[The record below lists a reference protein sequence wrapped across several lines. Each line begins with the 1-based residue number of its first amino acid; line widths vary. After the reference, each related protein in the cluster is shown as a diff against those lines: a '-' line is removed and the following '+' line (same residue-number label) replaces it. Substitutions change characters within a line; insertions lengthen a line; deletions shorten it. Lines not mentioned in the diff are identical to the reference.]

1 MERPNAWKNY
11 TPEDIEK
18 LNDLS
23 ARYRA
28 FLDGGKTERECV
40 KETIALAEAKGYR
53 DLAAIV
59 KAGEKLKAGDKV
71 YSNCMGKAI
80 MLFHIGK
87 KPLETGMNII
97 GAHIDSPRMDVKQNP
112 LYEDTDIA
120 YLDTHYYGGIKKYQ
134 WVTIPLALHGVVAK
148 KDGTVID
155 VVIGEDE
162 NDPVM
167 CVSDLLI
174 HLSREQM
181 TKPAATVIEGE
192 MLNLI
197 VGGRPIEEE
206 EGGEEGDGEK
216 KPDKDAVKAYVLK
229 LLKEKYDFE
238 EEDFLSAEIEVVPA
252 GKARDL
258 GLDRSMI
265 LGYGHDD
272 RVCAFPSVDAI
283 LSLEETPET
292 TCCCI
297 LADKEEI
304 GSVGATGMRAHYF
317 ENAVAELLAASG
329 SYCELKL
336 RRALTA
342 SRMLSCD
349 VSAGFDPNFAAAFEK
364 KNVAYLGRG
373 VCYNKFTGSGG
384 KSGSNDA
391 NAEFIA
397 RLRGI
402 MDDNNV
408 AYQFAELGKVDQG
421 CGGTIA
427 YICALYGMEV
437 IDSGVAVLSMHAPME
452 VINKADLY
460 EAKKAYLAFMK
471 NA

>member
-216 KPDKDAVKAYVLK
+216 KPDKDAVKANVLK

-421 CGGTIA
+421 GGGTIA

>member
-11 TPEDIEK
+11 TAEDIEK

-40 KETIALAEAKGYR
+40 KETVALAEAKGYR
-53 DLAAIV
+53 DLAAVV
-59 KAGEKLKAGDKV
+59 KAGEALKPGDKV

-87 KPLETGMNII
+87 KPLEQGMNII

-162 NDPVM
+162 NDPVV

-197 VGGRPIEEE
+197 VGGRPIDEE
-206 EGGEEGDGEK
+206 EGEGEEGDEK
-216 KPDKDAVKAYVLK
+216 KAAKDAVKANVLK
-229 LLKEKYDFE
+229 ILKDKYDFE

-283 LSLEETPET
+283 LSLDETPDT

-317 ENAVAELLAASG
+317 ENAVAELVAATGTYSD
-329 SYCELKL
+329 LTL

-349 VSAGFDPNFAAAFEK
+349 VSAGFDPNFAGAFEK

-421 CGGTIA
+421 GGGTIA